1 MSDELEDYWDLV
13 RVKSPIRRVSDKASD
28 IEGQL
33 ELACEKAIFDLKQKF
48 DKHRGAK
55 LTQELLG
62 EMIAQGVR
70 LFMKHWLEGLRS
82 KNVAGLIEIVL
93 EGQKDLSPAEMQA
106 FVRALPQSL
115 LQKVCESGLGTAN
128 GVHALIGVEHARR
141 RGEVREYTLGRD
153 GFRLWVKFE
162 NTAGNEVHFFL
173 DEPFEM
179 DD

>member
-48 DKHRGAK
+48 DKHRDEK

-93 EGQKDLSPAEMQA
+93 EGQKDLTPAEMQA

-162 NTAGNEVHFFL
+162 NAAGNEVHFFL